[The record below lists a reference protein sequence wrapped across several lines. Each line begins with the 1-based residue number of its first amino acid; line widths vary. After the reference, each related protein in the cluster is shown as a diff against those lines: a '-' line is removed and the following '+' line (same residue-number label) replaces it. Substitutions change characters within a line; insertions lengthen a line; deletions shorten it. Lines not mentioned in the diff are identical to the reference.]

1 MQNKSANIKGI
12 ERNALSYAPLCQL
25 SHKYF
30 KGYRKKRLGGY

>member
-1 MQNKSANIKGI
+1 MQNKSANIKGL

-30 KGYRKKRLGGY
+30 KDREKKWFDGY